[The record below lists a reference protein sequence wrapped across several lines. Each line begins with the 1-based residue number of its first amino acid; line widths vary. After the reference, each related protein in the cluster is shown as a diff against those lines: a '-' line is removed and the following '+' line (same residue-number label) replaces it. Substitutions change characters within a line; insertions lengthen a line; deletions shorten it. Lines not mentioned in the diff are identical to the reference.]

1 MKKELKGIG
10 AAPGVGWGTAFPV
23 DAQLVFPPRHIPTSQ
38 AEAEVERFE
47 RAISLAQKE
56 FGTLTKDRRRIGAEA
71 EGLVDFE
78 KWILEDKA
86 LNRAVA
92 DRIKEERLSAFWAYW
107 EETEKTSK
115 ALEASQ
121 NSYIHD
127 RSSDLRGVVRLPVPN

>member
-10 AAPGVGWGTAFPV
+10 AAPGVGWGTAHLADAPLLFPS
-23 DAQLVFPPRHIPTSQ
+23 PPTPPAQ

-92 DRIKEERLSAFWAYW
+92 DRIKNDRRSAFWASW
-107 EETEKTSK
+107 GE
-115 ALEASQ
+115 
-121 NSYIHD
+121 
-127 RSSDLRGVVRLPVPN
+127 R